1 MRRLIRFLFTVT
13 MVVVLGFL
21 FAQRYRA
28 QATNSPAQ
36 SMLPDLPDYRQ
47 VEGESLTGYV
57 GAVSEGAAL
66 LGGQPHLAAG
76 IAAIDQALACYQD
89 LGAFQARLYSH
100 RQSPLSAGA
109 VAVVDIDKLLDPQN
123 LAVCAGPGLLTQES
137 TAATSGP
144 ACLSTYAL
152 TTEADRFH
160 VLVGG
165 STDSVCLDLCT
176 QLSGCSIADLG
187 IAPVE

>member
-1 MRRLIRFLFTVT
+1 MRRLIRLLFTLTVLL
-13 MVVVLGFL
+13 VLGFL

-28 QATNSPAQ
+28 QATDSPAQ
-36 SMLPDLPDYRQ
+36 LILPDLPDYRQ

-57 GAVSEGAAL
+57 AAVSEGAAL

-109 VAVVDIDKLLDPQN
+109 VAVTDIDKLLDPQN

-137 TAATSGP
+137 TADTSGP

-152 TTEADRFH
+152 TIEAGRFQ
-160 VLVGG
+160 VLVAG
-165 STDSVCLDLCT
+165 STDSACIDLCS
-176 QLSGCSIADLG
+176 QLPGCSLADLG